1 MNGQDL
7 LLVDTDHGVSVVDAV
22 SLKLLSVVGIKESM
36 RCAVQTA
43 DSVWIG
49 CTNGLL
55 IKTDLQFE
63 VVMLVKLKKHIFSI
77 LVVDDCLL
85 CGEMNGWLEL
95 VRATDG
101 AVVCSERFKHCGN
114 IVGVQSGPQV
124 TVIAT
129 EKGVWFVKAGR
140 E

>member
-1 MNGQDL
+1 
-7 LLVDTDHGVSVVDAV
+7 
-22 SLKLLSVVGIKESM
+22 
-36 RCAVQTA
+36 
-43 DSVWIG
+43 
-49 CTNGLL
+49 
-55 IKTDLQFE
+55 
-63 VVMLVKLKKHIFSI
+63 MLVKLKKHIFSI

-101 AVVCSERFKHCGN
+101 AIVCSERFKNCGN